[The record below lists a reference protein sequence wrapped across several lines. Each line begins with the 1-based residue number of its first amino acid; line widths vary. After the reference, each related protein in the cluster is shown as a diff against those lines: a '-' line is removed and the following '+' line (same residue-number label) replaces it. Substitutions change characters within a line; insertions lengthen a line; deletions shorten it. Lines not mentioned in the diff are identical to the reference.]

1 MSNKLFYIL
10 RKLVPSSV
18 KTFLLRRIVLSLS
31 NRMLE
36 KWSKDTLEPLH
47 QRIIR
52 LEKELEKIKKMHDN

>member
-18 KTFLLRRIVLSLS
+18 KTFLLRRIVRSLS

-36 KWSKDTLEPLH
+36 KWSKDALEPLH

>member
-1 MSNKLFYIL
+1 MLNKLFYIL
-10 RKLVPSSV
+10 RKLIPSSV
-18 KTFLLRRIVLSLS
+18 KTFLLRRIVRSLS
-31 NRMLE
+31 NRMIE